1 MRRSVSIAPKASR
14 AGCVIWHVWELGFT
28 LIVVMKDAVIL
39 VSSFPLGSPSLA

>member
-1 MRRSVSIAPKASR
+1 MDATKCLDCAKSESSGLRDLA
-14 AGCVIWHVWELGFT
+14 CLGFT